1 MSLTLA
7 FNGFFTKESSGGGGY
22 DFENALTFDGVN
34 DNLTGTALTAPNDF
48 TLSVWLKPEISTAS
62 FQRFWLT
69 ENTGNDRVFFYQTEV
84 FWRATGATNEVRWSY
99 DYRNDVGAWHHYC
112 FSRIGTAVRFY
123 VDSVEQSYSVQ
134 NGNSSGFTAGTIM
147 FNITQGQYPY
157 KGLADEWAFKIGTG
171 ATQSDVDAIW
181 NSGNGAAFDTVIAS
195 PDQYL
200 KFNEATSY
208 TGSTVAD
215 SSGNGNSMTMNNFTG
230 TPFVPH

>member
-1 MSLTLA
+1 MTTETMWVLGITTA
-7 FNGFFTKESSGGGGY
+7 FLEQVLLL
-22 DFENALTFDGVN
+22 DF
-34 DNLTGTALTAPNDF
+34 
-48 TLSVWLKPEISTAS
+48 
-62 FQRFWLT
+62 
-69 ENTGNDRVFFYQTEV
+69 
-84 FWRATGATNEVRWSY
+84 
-99 DYRNDVGAWHHYC
+99 
-112 FSRIGTAVRFY
+112 
-123 VDSVEQSYSVQ
+123 
-134 NGNSSGFTAGTIM
+134 
-147 FNITQGQYPY
+147 ITQGQYPY